1 MLALASLLLS
11 RRLPLGGPR
20 AARVAAP
27 VWLGLMLAYGV
38 ANMANDAWLEQ
49 VVKRGWT
56 TWLVPNMLE
65 PKLSVAWA
73 LIVVAGLAI
82 AATAYR
88 PRPG

>member
-1 MLALASLLLS
+1 M
-11 RRLPLGGPR
+11 
-20 AARVAAP
+20 V
-27 VWLGLMLAYGV
+27 
-38 ANMANDAWLEQ
+38 NDAWLEQ

-65 PKLSVAWA
+65 PKLSVGWG

-88 PRPG
+88 PRSG

>member
-1 MLALASLLLS
+1 
-11 RRLPLGGPR
+11 
-20 AARVAAP
+20 
-27 VWLGLMLAYGV
+27 MLAYGV
-38 ANMANDAWLEQ
+38 ANMTNDAWLEQ

-65 PKLSVAWA
+65 PKLSVGWA

-88 PRPG
+88 PRAR